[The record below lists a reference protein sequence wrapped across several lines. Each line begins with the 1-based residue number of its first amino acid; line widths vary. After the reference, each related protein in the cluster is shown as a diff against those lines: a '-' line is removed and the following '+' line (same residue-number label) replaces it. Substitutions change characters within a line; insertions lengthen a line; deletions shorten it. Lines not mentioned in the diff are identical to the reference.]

1 MSIELRPLRLPD
13 DYEALAALLN
23 TCWSEPCTAKRLEED
38 DAKLYKVG
46 HTYLDD
52 NGLLAGYDR
61 TRRVAVTEQD
71 VIVGYVW
78 SWRAPWTEPGH
89 LNNTLIVA
97 GEYRR
102 QGAGQLLLEH
112 VIDWGT
118 ALGAT
123 ILVTE
128 VWDDHPDAL
137 QFAER
142 RGFAV
147 ERHVFQSVLDL
158 DRVDPDRLH
167 EPETLKL
174 LESGGLR
181 FLTLADEPG
190 EESERKL
197 YELYK
202 ETLVDIP
209 GYTGEVPDFQEWR
222 KWYLMA
228 EGYAPERVIITADGD
243 NYVGVTNVLHNRQTN
258 GMYHEYTGVKRT
270 YRGRKI
276 ALGLKIKAM
285 LLAKEQNA
293 AYIRTD
299 NDSMNAPILRIN
311 RSLGYEPLRGTYRLT
326 AKLRDVAQLA
336 PKRV

>member
-13 DYEALAALLN
+13 DYEAIAALLN
-23 TCWSEPCTAKRLEED
+23 TCWSEPCTAQRLEED
-38 DAKLYKVG
+38 DAKLYTVG
-46 HTYLDD
+46 HTYLDE

-89 LNNTLIVA
+89 LSNTLIVA
-97 GEYRR
+97 GEHRQ

-123 ILVTE
+123 TLVTD

-142 RGFAV
+142 RGFTV
-147 ERHVFQSVLDL
+147 ERHAFQSVLKL
-158 DRVDPDRLH
+158 DRVDPIRLR
-167 EPETLKL
+167 EAETLKL
-174 LESGGLR
+174 LESEGLR

-209 GYTGEVPDFQEWR
+209 GYTGEVPGIQEWR

-228 EGYAPERVIITADGD
+228 EGYAPEQVIIAADGD
-243 NYVGVTNVLHNRQTN
+243 NYVGVTNVLHNQLTN
-258 GMYHEYTGVKRT
+258 GMYHEYTGVKRA

-276 ALGLKIKAM
+276 AQGLKIKAM
-285 LLAKEQNA
+285 LLAKERNA

-299 NDSMNAPILRIN
+299 NDSMNAPMLRIN
-311 RSLGYEPLRGTYRLT
+311 RSLGYEPLRGNYRLT
-326 AKLRDVAQLA
+326 AKLRDVARIA
-336 PKRV
+336 ARN

>member
-23 TCWSEPCTAKRLEED
+23 THWSEPCTAQRLEED
-38 DAKLYKVG
+38 DAKLYTVG
-46 HTYLDD
+46 HTYLDE

-61 TRRVAVTEQD
+61 TRCVAVTEQD
-71 VIVGYVW
+71 VLVGYVW

-89 LNNTLIVA
+89 LNNTLIVS

-112 VIDWGT
+112 VIDWGI

-123 ILVTE
+123 TLVTE

-147 ERHVFQSVLDL
+147 ERHAFQSVLEL
-158 DRVDPDRLH
+158 DRVDPERLR
-167 EPETLKL
+167 EAETLKL
-174 LESGGLR
+174 LESGGVR

-209 GYTGEVPDFQEWR
+209 GYTGEVPGIQEWR

-228 EGYAPERVIITADGD
+228 EGYAPEQVIIAADGD
-243 NYVGVTNVLHNRQTN
+243 NYVGVTNVLHNRLTN
-258 GMYHEYTGVKRT
+258 GMYHEYTGVKRA

-276 ALGLKIKAM
+276 AQGLKIKAM
-285 LLAKEQNA
+285 LLAKERNA

-299 NDSMNAPILRIN
+299 NDSMNAPMLRIN

-326 AKLRDVAQLA
+326 AKLRDVARLA
-336 PKRV
+336 ARN

>member
-1 MSIELRPLRLPD
+1 MSIELRPLRLPE
-13 DYEALAALLN
+13 DYEALASLLN
-23 TCWSEPCTAKRLEED
+23 TYRSEPCTAQRLEED
-38 DAKLYKVG
+38 DAKLYTVG
-46 HTYLDD
+46 HTYLDE

-123 ILVTE
+123 TLVTE

-147 ERHVFQSVLDL
+147 ERHAFQSVLDL
-158 DRVDPDRLH
+158 DRVDPDRLR
-167 EPETLKL
+167 EAETLKL

-202 ETLVDIP
+202 ETLTDIP
-209 GYTGEVPDFQEWR
+209 GYTGEVPDIQEWR

-228 EGYAPERVIITADGD
+228 EGYAPERVIIAADGD
-243 NYVGVTNVLHNRQTN
+243 NYAGVTNVLHNRQTN
-258 GMYHEYTGVKRT
+258 GMYHEYTGVKRA
-270 YRGRKI
+270 YRRRKI

-285 LLAKEQNA
+285 LLAKERNA

-326 AKLRDVAQLA
+326 AKLQDVARLA
-336 PKRV
+336 ARN